1 MNTTRVSIAAGCKN
15 SLLGVCD
22 MQYIVDTFED
32 CHDQVQAL
40 LPGEA
45 SSRGRLGATEAQGDR
60 NPYTTPSPSRT
71 ATGPL
76 RTKPY
81 GAAL

>member
-1 MNTTRVSIAAGCKN
+1 MSTTRVSIAAGCKN
-15 SLLGVCD
+15 SLLGFGD
-22 MQYIVDTFED
+22 MKYIVDTFED

-45 SSRGRLGATEAQGDR
+45 SSRGRRGATEAQADR
-60 NPYTTPSPSRT
+60 NLYMTASPSRT

-81 GAAL
+81 GTAL